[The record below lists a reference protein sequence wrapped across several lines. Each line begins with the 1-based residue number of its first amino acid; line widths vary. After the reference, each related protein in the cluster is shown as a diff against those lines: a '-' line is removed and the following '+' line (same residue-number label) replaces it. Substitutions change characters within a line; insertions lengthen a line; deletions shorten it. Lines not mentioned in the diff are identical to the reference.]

1 MRELSKKAIK
11 FLSHQD
17 HFHFIVEILIEI
29 KIGAFHAKLQQRH
42 IFGFLFSTVEEGKVI
57 CFWHLVYLVAISN
70 RLKTEIYKVYTQG
83 RILFWRI
90 YQAKPRRQM
99 IELFFLIPRNVFPF
113 FGSFPI
119 FQIKFGRGPFS
130 LVSLWIPG
138 ELFRIFR
145 NIFKNIQ
152 YF

>member
-17 HFHFIVEILIEI
+17 HFHRVEILIEI

-70 RLKTEIYKVYTQG
+70 RLKTEIYKVPGGGFTFEEYI
-83 RILFWRI
+83 RH
-90 YQAKPRRQM
+90 
-99 IELFFLIPRNVFPF
+99 
-113 FGSFPI
+113 
-119 FQIKFGRGPFS
+119 
-130 LVSLWIPG
+130 PG
-138 ELFRIFR
+138 ERTIS
-145 NIFKNIQ
+145 KNKSGNQ
-152 YF
+152 GDKG

>member
-70 RLKTEIYKVYTQG
+70 RLKTEIYKVYSQG
-83 RILFWRI
+83 MILF
-90 YQAKPRRQM
+90 
-99 IELFFLIPRNVFPF
+99 
-113 FGSFPI
+113 
-119 FQIKFGRGPFS
+119 
-130 LVSLWIPG
+130 
-138 ELFRIFR
+138 
-145 NIFKNIQ
+145 
-152 YF
+152 